1 MNIKFEKYLHSKG
14 FSPATIKN
22 YKSDIFHFIAWLR
35 DDLRKIGTVIESFD
49 ESLPFL
55 SSDVAQNY
63 KLSLHSS
70 NVPVKTTNRR
80 LSTLRQ
86 FAKFLQENAYFES
99 DFMQGVSN
107 ISLVK
112 KTRSPHLQVVSEF
125 ESHLASQ
132 KISASTIKNYLSDIK
147 HFLNWL
153 EKNQYAQSN

>member
-14 FSPATIKN
+14 FSFATIKN
-22 YKSDIFHFIAWLR
+22 YKSDIFHFVAWLR
-35 DDLRKIGTVIESFD
+35 DDLRKIGTVIESFE

-55 SSDVAQNY
+55 SPDVAQNY

-70 NVPVKTTNRR
+70 NAPVKTINRR

-86 FAKFLQENAYFES
+86 FAKFLQENSYFES

-107 ISLVK
+107 VSLIK
-112 KTRSPHLQVVSEF
+112 KPKSLHHEVVSEF

-132 KISASTIKNYLSDIK
+132 KISVSTIKNYLSDIK